1 MCAATTNSA
10 PQDRKQQILQHAI
23 DIIAT
28 QGYSKLTMRA
38 LARASDLKLGALQYH
53 FPNWEAL
60 LTGIAAQ
67 IHSNYHRNFESIR
80 ADLGDIGL
88 RELAL
93 FILDDAPGDE
103 LQGDRLFPQLWA
115 MARVE
120 PIMDSL
126 MNELYDDYVDK
137 LERRLIALGRPQA
150 RTDALLLMS
159 LLEGTTLFV
168 GRDTRWAS
176 EAGDVRTAIANLI
189 DNYYA
194 NS

>member
-1 MCAATTNSA
+1 MCAAITKSA
-10 PQDRKQQILQHAI
+10 PTDRKQQILQQAI
-23 DIIAT
+23 QIIAT

-53 FPNWEAL
+53 FPTWEAL
-60 LTGIAAQ
+60 LTGIAEQ
-67 IHSNYHRNFESIR
+67 ISSNYHRNFESIR
-80 ADLGDIGL
+80 ADSGDIGL
-88 RELAL
+88 RELVL
-93 FILDDAPGDE
+93 FILDDAPGAE

-120 PIMDSL
+120 PVMGAL
-126 MNELYDDYVDK
+126 MNELYGDYMDK
-137 LERRLIALGRPQA
+137 LECCLIALGRAQA

-159 LLEGTTLFV
+159 LLEGSTLFV

-176 EAGDVRTAIANLI
+176 EADDVRTAIATLI